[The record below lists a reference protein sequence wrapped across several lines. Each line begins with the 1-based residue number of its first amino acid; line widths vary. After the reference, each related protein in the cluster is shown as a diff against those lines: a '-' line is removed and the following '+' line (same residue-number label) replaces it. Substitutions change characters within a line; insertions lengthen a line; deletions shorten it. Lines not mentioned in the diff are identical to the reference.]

1 MEIYEYS
8 TGTGTSPTH
17 AVRGLQQLDRS
28 APRGR
33 VVEDPHRDR
42 TSRLQC
48 GGHSWTG
55 VYPLGAPPKRVAEG
69 AGGGG
74 RVSFVRCTLRCLV
87 RGLGGVLREGQLR
100 RLLRAVDHPS
110 VFQSRSLLLHRRQ
123 AAPAARWTRQDAAA
137 APASA
142 APLPRCTRT
151 KPECRGVKKVGGR
164 PKPCCLTLDG

>member
-1 MEIYEYS
+1 MRGVPSGDLEGPRRKKLIDMCLVRRHE
-8 TGTGTSPTH
+8 SPPVS
-17 AVRGLQQLDRS
+17 ACARRASASSRSDR
-28 APRGR
+28 
-33 VVEDPHRDR
+33 VY
-42 TSRLQC
+42 RLY
-48 GGHSWTG
+48 GWTR
-55 VYPLGAPPKRVAEG
+55 YPLGAPPKRVAEG

-87 RGLGGVLREGQLR
+87 RGLGVVLREGQLR